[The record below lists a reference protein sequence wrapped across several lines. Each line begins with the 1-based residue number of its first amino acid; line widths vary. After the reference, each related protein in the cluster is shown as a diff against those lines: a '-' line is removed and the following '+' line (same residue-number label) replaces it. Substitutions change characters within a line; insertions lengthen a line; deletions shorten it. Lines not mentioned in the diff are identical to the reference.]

1 MSASIS
7 GDTFA
12 GSLAST
18 SGGKLASTSG
28 DTLAGILASV
38 SGGTLAGKFTG
49 MFAGGGGA
57 GAPGWPFGIT
67 GNGVSARR
75 RKHAEEW
82 TFMDKMARKV
92 T

>member
-1 MSASIS
+1 
-7 GDTFA
+7 
-12 GSLAST
+12 
-18 SGGKLASTSG
+18 
-28 DTLAGILASV
+28 
-38 SGGTLAGKFTG
+38 LAGKFTG